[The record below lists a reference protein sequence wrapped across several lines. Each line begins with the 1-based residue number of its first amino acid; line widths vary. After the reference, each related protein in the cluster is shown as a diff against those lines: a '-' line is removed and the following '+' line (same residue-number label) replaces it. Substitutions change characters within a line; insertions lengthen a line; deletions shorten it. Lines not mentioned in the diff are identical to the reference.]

1 MTRTEFIAEIRA
13 LADDLEK
20 GTFHITDIG
29 KNTIFCNR
37 NYGEVW
43 VKLNEDSTISVN
55 LFRATEEEKAE

>member
-29 KNTIFCNR
+29 ENTIFCNR

-43 VKLNEDSTISVN
+43 VKLNEGCTISVK
-55 LFRATEEEKAE
+55 LFSATEEEKAE